1 MIFAGRQ
8 EGQSDACNWTPLY
21 EDAMYAVLPESYP
34 TGDRK
39 SFSISE
45 FDGKDFLMPYGRFDI
60 EVGAAFRANGVKP
73 NIRPSHVD
81 DETVIR
87 MVGKGL
93 GITMMT
99 EMMLRGRTDGVKIL
113 PLEPRIVR
121 ELGMGMHLREN
132 MPRGVPRLRDCVL
145 DFSRE
150 RARARREHAENV

>member
-1 MIFAGRQ
+1 
-8 EGQSDACNWTPLY
+8 
-21 EDAMYAVLPESYP
+21 
-34 TGDRK
+34 
-39 SFSISE
+39 
-45 FDGKDFLMPYGRFDI
+45 
-60 EVGAAFRANGVKP
+60 
-73 NIRPSHVD
+73 
-81 DETVIR
+81 

-113 PLEPRIVR
+113 PLKPRIVR

>member
-1 MIFAGRQ
+1 
-8 EGQSDACNWTPLY
+8 
-21 EDAMYAVLPESYP
+21 MYAVLPESYP

-87 MVGKGL
+87 MVGNGL